1 MIYSNS
7 SLGKFI
13 HWDRHPNPQ
22 APDVARA
29 FLNGERE
36 LLHLTSPRTSAA
48 VTLDEF
54 LEDAQSISV
63 QCGFAGELLI
73 SCAASGKKLMLTGKT
88 AQVLRSYLD
97 DEPVSM
103 RDRLD
108 MTTRR
113 RIRL

>member
-54 LEDAQSISV
+54 LEGAQSISV

-73 SCAASGKKLMLTGKT
+73 SCAANGKKLMLTGKT
-88 AQVLRSYLD
+88 AEVLRSYLD

-103 RDRLD
+103 SDRLD

-113 RIRL
+113 RMRL